1 MRRILSTLSK
11 YFLFFYS
18 ELDDEN
24 NYGQNI
30 FQNDAVGHDINL
42 GDISTMRTRDNCSI
56 TAGLDNDIGQGNY
69 PTLQ

>member
-1 MRRILSTLSK
+1 M
-11 YFLFFYS
+11 
-18 ELDDEN
+18 DDEN

-56 TAGLDNDIGQGNY
+56 TAGLDNDIGQGNN